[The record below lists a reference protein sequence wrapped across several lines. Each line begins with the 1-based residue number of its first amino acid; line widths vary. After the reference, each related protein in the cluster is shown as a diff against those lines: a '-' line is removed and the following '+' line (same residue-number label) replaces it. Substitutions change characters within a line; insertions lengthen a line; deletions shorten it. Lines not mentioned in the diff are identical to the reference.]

1 MITITL
7 RASAFKARKH
17 RGHVHCCTRIRRTV
31 QRAMVQFTGL
41 ASPDDLLIL
50 LSVARLGRFTTVAD
64 ALGTT
69 HTTISRRIAA
79 LDTQLGDRTLAR
91 TQHGWELTALGVQAV
106 RAAEAIEKS
115 LGTLAADAR
124 QDSDPLSGL
133 LRISTV
139 DGFGAEFVAPALIRL
154 QADHPQLRVELLSA
168 TRRISQNR
176 SGVDLE
182 IVIGRPEVH
191 NAQAI
196 FLTDYCLRLYA
207 SAEYLGREGTP
218 GTIAAVQNHTVIS
231 YVESALLVTELGLA
245 SAQLPEPATS
255 FHATSIFAQLQAV
268 RHHGGIGLLPIPDSS
283 TCCQAPSSAASR
295 SGWWRDRNHC
305 ARRHSRPR

>member
-1 MITITL
+1 
-7 RASAFKARKH
+7 
-17 RGHVHCCTRIRRTV
+17 
-31 QRAMVQFTGL
+31 MVDFNGL

-50 LSVARLGRFTTVAD
+50 LSVARLGRFNTVAD

-79 LDTQLGDRTLAR
+79 LDKQLGDRTLAR
-91 TQHGWELTALGVQAV
+91 TQHGWELTALGAQAI

-139 DGFGAEFVAPALIRL
+139 DGFGAEIAAPALIRL
-154 QADHPQLRVELLSA
+154 QADHAQLKVELLSA
-168 TRRISQNR
+168 TRKISQNR

-191 NAQAI
+191 NAQAM
-196 FLTDYCLRLYA
+196 FLTDYYLRLYA
-207 SAEYLGREGTP
+207 SPGYLERKGTP
-218 GTIAAVQNHTVIS
+218 TSIAALRHHTFIS
-231 YVESALLVTELGLA
+231 YVESALLVAELGLA
-245 SAQLPEPATS
+245 SAQFPEPASS
-255 FHATSIFAQLQAV
+255 FTATSIFAQLQAV
-268 RHHGGIGLLPIPDSS
+268 RQHGGIGLLPSFLAHGDPGLAQVLPDSFERRLS
-283 TCCQAPSSAASR
+283 IWMVARPESLRSSAIQAAIDALR
-295 SGWWRDRNHC
+295 TEVADRQE
-305 ARRHSRPR
+305 ALLGRPRAHRKLP

>member
-1 MITITL
+1 
-7 RASAFKARKH
+7 
-17 RGHVHCCTRIRRTV
+17 
-31 QRAMVQFTGL
+31 MVQFTGL

-268 RHHGGIGLLPIPDSS
+268 RHHGGIGLLPSFL
-283 TCCQAPSSAASR
+283 APSSAASR